1 MQDGVA
7 DATAHARQRLVRW
20 LHNRVADRTRLDA
33 VELTVDCRRGEGG
46 EKRDARK
53 KASEKESTWSE
64 LESRTKTRELETH
77 RCLSTA

>member
-33 VELTVDCRRGEGG
+33 VELPVDCRRGEGGG

-53 KASEKESTWSE
+53 KASENERTWSE
-64 LESRTKTRELETH
+64 LKS
-77 RCLSTA
+77 